1 MSPLHR
7 LAGLLLAALLG
18 LGPPAFAQ
26 SPDELKQIAAEF
38 GGPYND
44 PGLQRYVT
52 SVGELLS
59 QASDRPG
66 AARGFTVLDSDVV
79 NAFAVPSGD
88 VFVTRG
94 LIALANSEAELASVL
109 AHEIGHVTAQH
120 AEHRQERGTYGA
132 LGALGAGLLGAL
144 IGAPQLGQLGQLGAQ
159 AWISKYS
166 REQESEADLLGI
178 RFMSRAGYDPR
189 AAAWFLKSLEDQSA
203 LESKIA
209 GAPRG
214 DASYNFMSDHPRTA
228 DRVQQ
233 AIEAARG
240 ITVNDPMLARDVYLP
255 KIDGIV
261 WGDNPDGGIVRNRV
275 FLHPKLK
282 FGFEVPDGFRLLNG
296 QSQVQA
302 KGPDGAVIVFD
313 RNPQPFRGGPD
324 AYIARAW
331 AAKAQLA
338 NLERFDING
347 MPAATATTRAQIESV
362 GTVDVRFVAIAWSED
377 TFYRFLFISPP
388 NATARLT
395 PAFERTARSLHRL
408 SDSEAASIRPLRVRV
423 VTARQGDTVESLARA
438 MPVDRLQKEQLTVLN
453 GMPADYQLKPG
464 DKVKVISER

>member
-1 MSPLHR
+1 MPMPHR
-7 LAGLLLAALLG
+7 IATLLFAALAALAP
-18 LGPPAFAQ
+18 PPAFAQ
-26 SPDELKQIAAEF
+26 TPDELKQIAAEF
-38 GGPYND
+38 GGPYDD
-44 PGLQRYVT
+44 PALQRYVT
-52 SVGELLS
+52 SIGDLLS

-66 AARGFTVLDSDVV
+66 AARGFTVLDSDIV

-109 AHEIGHVTAQH
+109 AHEIGHVTAKH

-159 AWISKYS
+159 AWISGYS
-166 REQESEADLLGI
+166 REQESEADQLGI

-189 AAAWFLKSLEDQSA
+189 AASWFLKSLEDQSA

-214 DASYNFMSDHPRTA
+214 DAAYSFMSDHPRTA

-240 ITVNDPMLARDVYLP
+240 ITVKDPMLARDIYLQ
-255 KIDGIV
+255 KIDGII
-261 WGDNPDGGIVRNRV
+261 WGDNPDEGVVRNRA
-275 FLHPKLK
+275 FLHPKLAL
-282 FGFEVPDGFRLLNG
+282 GFEVPEGFRLLNG

-302 KGPDGAVIVFD
+302 KGPDGAIIVFD
-313 RNPQPFRGGPD
+313 RNPQPFSGAPD

-338 NLERFDING
+338 NLERFDVDG
-347 MPAATATTRAQIESV
+347 MPAATATTRAQIQNL
-362 GTVDVRFVAIAWSED
+362 GTVDVRFVAIAWGEG
-377 TFYRFLFISPP
+377 
-388 NATARLT
+388 
-395 PAFERTARSLHRL
+395 AF
-408 SDSEAASIRPLRVRV
+408 
-423 VTARQGDTVESLARA
+423 
-438 MPVDRLQKEQLTVLN
+438 
-453 GMPADYQLKPG
+453 
-464 DKVKVISER
+464 